1 MPDTGPLILL
11 YRRLSLLILGT
22 TGFWGFGGSIRCTS
36 DATTPPSI
44 CLNPLTYTHCPR
56 LKSPKSMGLPS
67 GSVNSVIKCWSPK
80 LRSTTYMICSAAT
93 NCALLPFTSVMR
105 ARTSKGSQSSKL
117 KWVGKLNSARK
128 SLGSN
133 NIPMPTIST
142 GQTVLQYL
150 PIFKSNLSYL
160 SF

>member
-1 MPDTGPLILL
+1 MLDTRPLILL
-11 YRRLSLLILGT
+11 YRQLSLLILRT
-22 TGFWGFGGSIRCTS
+22 TGFWGSGGSICCTS

-80 LRSTTYMICSAAT
+80 LRSTTYMICSAAI
-93 NCALLPFTSVMR
+93 NCALLPFTFIMR
-105 ARTSKGSQSSKL
+105 ARASKGSQSSKL
-117 KWVGKLNSARK
+117 KWVRKLDSARK
-128 SLGSN
+128 LLGSN
-133 NIPMPTIST
+133 SIPMPTIST
-142 GQTVLQYL
+142 DQTVLLYL

-160 SF
+160 AF